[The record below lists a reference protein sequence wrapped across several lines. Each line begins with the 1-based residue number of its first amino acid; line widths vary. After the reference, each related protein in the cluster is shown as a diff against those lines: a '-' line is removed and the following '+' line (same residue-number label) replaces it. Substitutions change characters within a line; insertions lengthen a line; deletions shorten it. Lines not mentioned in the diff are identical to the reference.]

1 MLADIGALQAT
12 LRSYQFAKAQRIAQN
27 QLMATPINPTLDV
40 LYNNRAAVPE
50 HGEIFARWRAQS
62 TATRVNFSG
71 EFNLAYDSHPLQ
83 TLDIFPVKQNNG
95 LVIFIHGG
103 YWRSLDK
110 DDFSFYAEPYLAEG
124 ISVTSI
130 NYRLCPEV
138 KVDAIVE
145 DCRAAIEWLAKN
157 VSRYNI
163 RFDRNVLIGHSAGAH
178 LVAIMCATDWT
189 ARNVE
194 ESNFRGGVLIS
205 GLYDLSPLLETS
217 INADIQL
224 TNETAKAL
232 SPIHLQPKLNIP
244 LDIVVGGAETSEFI
258 RQSHL
263 LHKTWPANA
272 GSLEIVAGANH
283 FTIVDECAKP
293 DSACFQ
299 RSLRFF

>member
-1 MLADIGALQAT
+1 MTT
-12 LRSYQFAKAQRIAQN
+12 L
-27 QLMATPINPTLDV
+27 INPTLDA

-62 TATRVNFSG
+62 RATCERHYG
-71 EFNLAYDSHPLQ
+71 EFNFFYGQNTLQ
-83 TLDIFPVKQNNG
+83 TLDLFPAKQNRG

-110 DDFSFYAEPYLAEG
+110 SDFSFFAEPYLAEG
-124 ISVTSI
+124 ISVASI

-138 KVDAIVE
+138 KIDAIVE
-145 DCRAAIEWLAKN
+145 DCRAAVEWLARN

-178 LVAIMCATDWT
+178 LVAMMCATDWS
-189 ARNVE
+189 ARNTE

-205 GLYDLSPLLETS
+205 GLYDLSPLLQTS
-217 INADIQL
+217 VNNDIRL
-224 TNETAKAL
+224 TPASALTL
-232 SPIHLQPKLNIP
+232 SPIHLKPAFKIP
-244 LDIVVGGAETSEFI
+244 LDVWVGGAETTEFI
-258 RQSHL
+258 RQSQL
-263 LHKTWPANA
+263 LPLAWPEHCTPLVVMP
-272 GSLEIVAGANH
+272 SANH

-293 DSACFQ
+293 DSSCFK

>member
-1 MLADIGALQAT
+1 MT
-12 LRSYQFAKAQRIAQN
+12 
-27 QLMATPINPTLDV
+27 TEVNPTLDA

-62 TATRVNFSG
+62 LATREKFG
-71 EFNLAYDSHPLQ
+71 GDFNVAYGPHPLQ
-83 TLDIFPVKQNNG
+83 SLDIFHEKQNRG

-110 DDFSFYAEPYLAEG
+110 DDFSFYAAPYLTQG
-124 ISVTSI
+124 ISVASI

-138 KVDAIVE
+138 KIDEIVE
-145 DCRAAIEWLAKN
+145 DCQSAVVWLAAN
-157 VSRYNI
+157 VKRYSI
-163 RFDRNVLIGHSAGAH
+163 CFDRTILIGHSAGAH
-178 LVAIMCATDWT
+178 LVAMLCATNWSAHNLD
-189 ARNVE
+189 A
-194 ESNFRGGVLIS
+194 SNFRGGVLIS

-217 INADIQL
+217 VNADVQL

-232 SPIHLQPKLNIP
+232 SPIHLSPTLNIP

-258 RQSHL
+258 RQSQL
-263 LHKTWPANA
+263 LPEAWPANA
-272 GSLEIVAGANH
+272 GSLEIVVGANH

-293 DSACFQ
+293 DSSCFK

>member
-1 MLADIGALQAT
+1 MNFMT
-12 LRSYQFAKAQRIAQN
+12 
-27 QLMATPINPTLDV
+27 TPINPELDI

-50 HGEIFARWRAQS
+50 HGEIFTRWRAQS
-62 TATRVNFSG
+62 AATRTCCDG
-71 EFNLAYDSHPLQ
+71 KFNLAYGSHPLQ
-83 TLDIFPVKQNNG
+83 TLDIFPAQQNRG

-110 DDFSFYAEPYLAEG
+110 DDFSFFAEPYLAEG
-124 ISVTSI
+124 ISVASI

-138 KVDAIVE
+138 KIDEIVE
-145 DCRAAIEWLAKN
+145 DCQSAVVWLAAN
-157 VSRYNI
+157 VKRYSI
-163 RFDRNVLIGHSAGAH
+163 RFDRTILIGHSAGAH
-178 LVAIMCATDWT
+178 LVAMMCAADWT
-189 ARNVE
+189 ARNIE

-224 TNETAKAL
+224 TNETAKILSLIHL
-232 SPIHLQPKLNIP
+232 SPTLNIP